1 MSRQLLMMPKK
12 KTDVL
17 DDLISQGEAA
27 EIRGVSRA
35 SINELI
41 KRGRLT
47 PVTVA
52 GKVLLRRSEVE
63 AFERVKPGPK
73 SDSEAKA

>member
-1 MSRQLLMMPKK
+1 MMAKK
-12 KTDVL
+12 KTDPL
-17 DDLISQGEAA
+17 DDLISQKEAA

-52 GKVLLRRSEVE
+52 GKALLRRSEVE
-63 AFERVKPGPK
+63 SFEREKPGPK
-73 SDSEAKA
+73 TGDER

>member
-1 MSRQLLMMPKK
+1 MAKK
-12 KTDVL
+12 KTDAL
-17 DDLISQGEAA
+17 DDLISQKEAA
-27 EIRGVSRA
+27 EMRGVSRA

-41 KRGRLT
+41 KRGRLN

-63 AFERVKPGPK
+63 TFEKVKPGPK
-73 SDSEAKA
+73 TDE